1 MVPCEGPQGAEGG
14 QVGWQPGLGK
24 VWKHIPDLFWEW
36 GHWPEMINGG
46 RVWLLEGQAIIH
58 HMGLEELE
66 QRLPTPRAK
75 RVPPLALISGA
86 QLSSFMC
93 ALVFIMLIHNCP
105 LAIIDNCGVF
115 SFGFALIR
123 NLHYKKGPGFRFH
136 TITHSLLFIS
146 F

>member
-1 MVPCEGPQGAEGG
+1 MVPYEGPQGAEGG
-14 QVGWQPGLGK
+14 QVGWQPGLSK

-46 RVWLLEGQAIIH
+46 CVRLLEGQTIIH
-58 HMGLEELE
+58 HKSLEELE
-66 QRLPTPRAK
+66 QHPSTPWAK
-75 RVPPLALISGA
+75 RNPPLAFISGA
-86 QLSSFMC
+86 KLSSFMC

-105 LAIIDNCGVF
+105 LAIIDNWAEF